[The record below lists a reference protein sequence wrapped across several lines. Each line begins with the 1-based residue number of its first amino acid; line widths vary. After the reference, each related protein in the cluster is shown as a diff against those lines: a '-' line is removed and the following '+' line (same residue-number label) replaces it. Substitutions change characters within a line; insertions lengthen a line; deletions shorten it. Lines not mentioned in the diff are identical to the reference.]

1 MPLNNQAIY
10 LSLQINIVGH
20 ISGSKI
26 LVAKHTP
33 DRPEIWPPPAPPK
46 EMEVIDDI
54 GTVRREG
61 HQERLA
67 TSGHPGTQPDVQHP
81 VVHEN
86 AITISQS
93 EEVQRMQRTGQHRQH
108 RKAETKPAISTNE
121 TDDDQ
126 SKDDSNSDN
135 RTCNDSNRPTEPAIT
150 TASDT
155 AAADAD
161 RKAESEKSPEIT
173 DSTNAS
179 IDTKPSCTGDTTDQ
193 TSDPRVVVC
202 TSEHHHNHDHPAT
215 TNISGQVQ
223 GDVKVIH
230 QHHHD
235 NDGNHG
241 NHGNSEKRSDTQSQS
256 GAKVEHGMLEKQV

>member
-1 MPLNNQAIY
+1 MDVN
-10 LSLQINIVGH
+10 
-20 ISGSKI
+20 
-26 LVAKHTP
+26 
-33 DRPEIWPPPAPPK
+33 
-46 EMEVIDDI
+46 DDI
-54 GTVRREG
+54 GMVRREG

-67 TSGHPGTQPDVQHP
+67 TSGHPGTQPDVQHA

-93 EEVQRMQRTGQHRQH
+93 EEVQRMQGTGQHRQH

-155 AAADAD
+155 TAVAADAD
-161 RKAESEKSPEIT
+161 SKAESEKNPEIT

-179 IDTKPSCTGDTTDQ
+179 IDTKPSCTGDATDQ

-202 TSEHHHNHDHPAT
+202 TSEHHHNHDHPAA
-215 TNISGQVQ
+215 TNPSGQVQ
-223 GDVKVIH
+223 GEVKVIH

-235 NDGNHG
+235 NDG